1 MIAATLALYVTV
13 YLALILAYVTVIKY
27 MAEKPHEVLATETL
41 EEAATPPGAITPP
54 PLADAAAGRTGSA
67 A

>member
-27 MAEKPHEVLATETL
+27 MAEKPYEVLATEKR

-54 PLADAAAGRTGSA
+54 PLADAGRTGSVA
-67 A
+67 